1 MEALRRISP
10 VPIEMKPLSNDLDGF
25 FSPSK
30 QSITLRDG
38 MSEVQTV
45 CAAVP

>member
-25 FSPSK
+25 SRPPSRA
-30 QSITLRDG
+30 LR
-38 MSEVQTV
+38 
-45 CAAVP
+45 CAMG